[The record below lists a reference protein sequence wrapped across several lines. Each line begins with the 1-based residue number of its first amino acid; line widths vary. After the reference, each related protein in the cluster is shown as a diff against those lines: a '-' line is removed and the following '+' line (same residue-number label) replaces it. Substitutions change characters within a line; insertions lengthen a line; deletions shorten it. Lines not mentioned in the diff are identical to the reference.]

1 MKTVLSKIIS
11 FIAAAV
17 VLCAGLV
24 AVSNP
29 DPENL
34 IPTSQSESSSD
45 KDGNGGE
52 NQAEPQCDEPIDPQ
66 EEILQ

>member
-11 FIAAAV
+11 FIVAAV

-24 AVSNP
+24 TVPNP

-34 IPTSQSESSSD
+34 IPTRQIESDSD
-45 KDGNGGE
+45 GNENGGE
-52 NQAEPQCDEPIDPQ
+52 NQAEPQCDEPIDH
-66 EEILQ
+66 EDVTLQ

>member
-11 FIAAAV
+11 FIVAAV

-24 AVSNP
+24 TVPNP

-34 IPTSQSESSSD
+34 IPTRQIESNSDSE
-45 KDGNGGE
+45 GNGGE
-52 NQAEPQCDEPIDPQ
+52 NQAEPQCDEPIDP
-66 EEILQ
+66 EDKILQ